1 MSKDRVMTV
10 QERARG
16 LARERLT
23 RIDALL
29 HDHAARREVAGAV
42 GLIAVGDAVHIATAG
57 VQDLASAVPMRRDRI
72 FRIASMTKPVVAA
85 AVMLLVEEGRI
96 ALDDA
101 VDRWLPELADRRVL
115 RAIGSP
121 LDDTVAATRS
131 ITLRDL
137 MVFTFGL
144 GAVMAKPGTYPIQ
157 AAMSERGVALG
168 PAQIPLAPDEY
179 MRRIGSLPLMH
190 QPGEQWMYH
199 TGSDILTVLIARI
212 AQKPLPAF
220 LRERIFAPLGMK

>member
-101 VDRWLPELADRRVL
+101 IDRAARPYGFHLRPRRRDGEARHLPDPGRHERARRRAWSRADSSCARRVHAPH
-115 RAIGSP
+115 RQP
-121 LDDTVAATRS
+121 
-131 ITLRDL
+131 
-137 MVFTFGL
+137 
-144 GAVMAKPGTYPIQ
+144 AVDA
-157 AAMSERGVALG
+157 S
-168 PAQIPLAPDEY
+168 
-179 MRRIGSLPLMH
+179 
-190 QPGEQWMYH
+190 
-199 TGSDILTVLIARI
+199 TG
-212 AQKPLPAF
+212 
-220 LRERIFAPLGMK
+220 